1 VNDVHTLN
9 RRVKSDPGARRQGIA
24 VAVLGAVAL
33 MVGCSSVRPAKEE
46 APKGDPAAL
55 TVVAEIALERGDCK
69 GASESYAKAAAVG
82 AVSLARRATEVA
94 LACEHL
100 PAAWESV
107 SRWRTLAPTSRE
119 ADAMY
124 AVIALKLYHIPEARV
139 AVNDFVHAPPTPA
152 RPKAPRAP
160 KIPLPGADQQQ
171 SDESKP
177 DDEADQGDA
186 SAEKSD
192 ISGFSARKPG
202 GGDAGLIALTAL
214 LLESSDA
221 TAVLSAM
228 RGTLE
233 AAQNDPEA
241 LSLLGDLA
249 LSAYDSQSA
258 ERYAKQALDRDP
270 NDFAAKRVL
279 ARAYVIRGD
288 ATKAIATARE
298 AMQADTS
305 HNSSFELVEVLIAL
319 DRTEEAHQE
328 LERLRAAQ
336 VPAADIDRRL
346 ALLAFEAGDLKEAQ
360 QRFSALASSGQAA
373 EASMLYLAD
382 ITARQG
388 DVDGAISDYRRL
400 YDSSVALQ
408 ARSRAAA
415 LLLARGDRKEALTLL
430 DDYATEHPESE
441 FDLTLT
447 KAHLLAD
454 HGEADAGVELLT
466 VALEKH
472 PKHPSLEYER
482 ATLLEQGGHVHDSV
496 EALQHLLVERADDPT
511 LLNALG
517 YTLAD
522 HNQELSRA
530 ESLIRRALV
539 AMPDNPAALD
549 SLGWVRYRQGDSKTA
564 LVTLERAYYISH
576 DSEIAAH
583 WGEAIWA
590 SGDHQQA
597 RKVWAAA
604 LAREPD
610 SQQLKATLARF
621 VPDAK

>member
-1 VNDVHTLN
+1 MDDVHTFN
-9 RRVKSDPGARRQGIA
+9 RRVKSGPGAKRRGIA

-33 MVGCSSVRPAKEE
+33 MVGCSSVRPAKQE

-107 SRWRTLAPTSRE
+107 TRWRTLAPTSRE

-139 AVNDFVHAPPTPA
+139 AINDFVHAPPTPPA
-152 RPKAPRAP
+152 RPKVP
-160 KIPLPGADQQQ
+160 KVPLPGSDQQQ

-177 DDEADQGDA
+177 DDDADQ
-186 SAEKSD
+186 AEAGAGKSD
-192 ISGFSARKPG
+192 IAGFSARRAG

-221 TAVLSAM
+221 TSVLAAM

-233 AAQNDPEA
+233 AAQNDPDS

-249 LSAYDSQSA
+249 LSAYDAQSA
-258 ERYAKQALDRDP
+258 ERYAKQALEHNA

-298 AMQADTS
+298 AMQADTT
-305 HNSSFELVEVLIAL
+305 HNSNFELVEVLIAL

-328 LERLRAAQ
+328 LERLRSAQ

-360 QRFSALASSGQAA
+360 QRFSELASTGQAA
-373 EASMLYLAD
+373 EASLLYLAD
-382 ITARQG
+382 IAARQG
-388 DVDGAISDYRRL
+388 DIDGAVSGYRRL

-415 LLLARGDRKEALTLL
+415 LLLGRGDRKEALTLL

-454 HGEADAGVELLT
+454 HGEADAGVDLLT
-466 VALEKH
+466 TALEKH

-482 ATLLEQGGHVHDSV
+482 ATILEQGGHVHDSV

-539 AMPDNPAALD
+539 SMPDNPAALD

-583 WGEAIWA
+583 WGEAIWV
-590 SGDHQQA
+590 SGDHSQA

-621 VPDAK
+621 LPDAK

>member
-1 VNDVHTLN
+1 
-9 RRVKSDPGARRQGIA
+9 
-24 VAVLGAVAL
+24 
-33 MVGCSSVRPAKEE
+33 
-46 APKGDPAAL
+46 
-55 TVVAEIALERGDCK
+55 
-69 GASESYAKAAAVG
+69 
-82 AVSLARRATEVA
+82 
-94 LACEHL
+94 
-100 PAAWESV
+100 
-107 SRWRTLAPTSRE
+107 
-119 ADAMY
+119 
-124 AVIALKLYHIPEARV
+124 
-139 AVNDFVHAPPTPA
+139 
-152 RPKAPRAP
+152 
-160 KIPLPGADQQQ
+160 
-171 SDESKP
+171 
-177 DDEADQGDA
+177 
-186 SAEKSD
+186 
-192 ISGFSARKPG
+192 
-202 GGDAGLIALTAL
+202 
-214 LLESSDA
+214 
-221 TAVLSAM
+221 
-228 RGTLE
+228 
-233 AAQNDPEA
+233 
-241 LSLLGDLA
+241 
-249 LSAYDSQSA
+249 
-258 ERYAKQALDRDP
+258 
-270 NDFAAKRVL
+270 
-279 ARAYVIRGD
+279 
-288 ATKAIATARE
+288 
-298 AMQADTS
+298 MQADTS

-328 LERLRAAQ
+328 LERLRGAQ

-360 QRFSALASSGQAA
+360 QRFAELASSGQAP
-373 EASMLYLAD
+373 EASLLYLAD

-388 DVDGAISDYRRL
+388 DVDGAISGYRRL
-400 YDSSVALQ
+400 YDSPVALQ

-415 LLLARGDRKEALTLL
+415 LLLGRGDRKEALTLL

-472 PKHPSLEYER
+472 PKHPSIEYER
-482 ATLLEQGGHVHDSV
+482 ATLLEEGGHVHDSV
-496 EALQHLLVERADDPT
+496 EALQRLLVERADDPT

-539 AMPDNPAALD
+539 VMPDNPAALD

-604 LAREPD
+604 LARDPD

-621 VPDAK
+621 LPDAK